1 MHDEVVHYRDN
12 GFVVIEDFLDP
23 TELDDWRNAVD
34 EAVLLRGK
42 DKVPWGEE
50 DWPESAIFKQIMQLW
65 MDNERMKAL
74 LHDERIGRMAADLA
88 GVDGVRIWHD
98 QALIKM
104 PWANP
109 TSWHQDD
116 RSSPP
121 HLTSSVCIVTRC
133 NGTKSDNNDI
143 PIQHR
148 WVSFAV
154 QASRD
159 NG

>member
-1 MHDEVVHYRDN
+1 
-12 GFVVIEDFLDP
+12 VVIEDFLDP

-50 DWPESAIFKQIMQLW
+50 DWPESAIFKQRMQLW
-65 MDNERMKAL
+65 MDNECMKAL

-98 QALIKM
+98 QALTKM

-109 TSWHQDD
+109 TSWHQDNPKWSFTSDVCIFYPD
-116 RSSPP
+116 RKIGGTKRFQSRRRCQKSSP
-121 HLTSSVCIVTRC
+121 
-133 NGTKSDNNDI
+133 
-143 PIQHR
+143 
-148 WVSFAV
+148 
-154 QASRD
+154 
-159 NG
+159 